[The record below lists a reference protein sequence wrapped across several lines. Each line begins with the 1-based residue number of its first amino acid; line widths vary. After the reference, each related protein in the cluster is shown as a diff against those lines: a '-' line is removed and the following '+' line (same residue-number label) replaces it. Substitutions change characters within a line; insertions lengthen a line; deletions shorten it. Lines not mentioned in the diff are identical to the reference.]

1 MEISLEE
8 INKKIEKAEKMAKKI
23 SEYLYERKLTNEE
36 VEIILNCIQQNI
48 DMKKLKVELEFDKQD
63 YLPIAD
69 K

>member
-8 INKKIEKAEKMAKKI
+8 INKKIEKAEKIAKKI